1 MTNEKKINTTAVAGL
16 AGAVIGA
23 GMTAAAVALSDEKKR
38 KTVAHKLVDVKNHA
52 MDMMTKTQEVAEDK
66 IEEAERTVAAEKQ
79 MLNDIKEPTV
89 KTDEKIMKS
98 L

>member
-1 MTNEKKINTTAVAGL
+1 MANEKKINTTAVAGL

-23 GMTAAAVALSDEKKR
+23 GVTAAAVALSDEKNR
-38 KTVAHKLVDVKNHA
+38 KTVVHKLMDVKNHA
-52 MDMMTKTQEVAEDK
+52 IDMMTKTEEIAEDK
-66 IEEAERTVAAEKQ
+66 IDNAEKTVAVEKQ

-98 L
+98 M